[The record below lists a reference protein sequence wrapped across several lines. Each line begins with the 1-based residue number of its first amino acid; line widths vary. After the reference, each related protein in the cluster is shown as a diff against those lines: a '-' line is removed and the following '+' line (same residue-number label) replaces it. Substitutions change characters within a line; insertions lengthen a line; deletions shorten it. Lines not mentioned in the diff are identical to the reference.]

1 MRIQFLFLGIL
12 ILSLNAI
19 AQNSN
24 SEQNDGTVAV
34 DSLLKQY
41 SIEELITFKKYYQE
55 KLESLEADKAR
66 LREVTISDAE
76 NFIAQHPE
84 SKILDKV
91 YMRLAELH
99 YTKSV
104 EDYLNAEQRYDKL
117 LNDFD
122 QGLIQKEPD
131 PPQKDFSKTLNLLE
145 KIQTEFPHSPLIDD
159 VIYNIGFIKEEQ
171 GDIEEALS
179 IYQKVIDEFPDSRY
193 VPESYIRIAEYYFNP
208 PVNNIEKAIEL
219 FKEVLYFKDSP
230 RYDEALYRLG
240 WSYYRLN
247 MYPEAVAYFTLLADD
262 IERSKSLDPDQKYTN
277 PALRDESV
285 EYIGISFLD
294 YGGVEG
300 AAAYLR
306 DIGGRDYGVEVL
318 QKIGDV
324 YMKEKEEY
332 EKAIQAYQTLL
343 NVYPNA
349 EIAPSVQSSI
359 VQAYRYLENDMMA
372 YLARKALFNNYRPEG
387 DWWNNIES
395 ADVREEAQ
403 KLTEKAI
410 RDNINLLLQRANELN
425 DLDLF
430 DQAVQDSRDYLKT
443 FPDDSNAVHVHWNM
457 AITLD
462 VKLNQPAEAYEEY
475 MKISDLYWDTKNQ
488 KWAAEN
494 AIALAKEAA
503 TNADSL
509 SKIGREEA
517 KTIDQIQSEIEQEDN
532 LKAALRHK
540 AVEMTE
546 ADKRLAAAYDNYI
559 MLYPHEK
566 ETAIFLANAGALYYN
581 RNQFQKALKYFN
593 TLVRHF
599 PGSEDVDYAKYRIM
613 ECYFGN
619 RDFRS
624 SEIVARR
631 LKQSAKTPEIAEKAN
646 KRLGES
652 IFLNAETLA
661 DSGEHLKAGNEY
673 VRVVLEVPGIK
684 FADLALF
691 NGALQ
696 YDEAHEYRRA
706 VETYEYLIENYPQ
719 SKYRFDAMN
728 NQALDYG
735 ELNEFRNAAISYE
748 RLASAHPDSVRA
760 RDALYNSSIFYVRAE
775 DWKSAIRVNKDYVR
789 KYPNSSDADDLYFDI
804 AGYHL
809 KRGEIMEANEIYGD
823 YAVKYP
829 NSPRVIESFFRRGE
843 YFRENSNYERAKQ
856 EYAKAVQ
863 RSKELKQNG
872 LETNDYFTAEALFML
887 TRLKFNEFIQI
898 EFQGTASQIAE
909 AKRKKKE
916 LLLELVENY
925 SNVARYGTIRLY
937 EATYD
942 IGRAYEE
949 FAAAWARQE
958 LPDMEETQR
967 VVALKEVNQAAANLY
982 ERSVKSFTDGVE
994 VLTRIANDYEAY
1006 LAEQAKTAEADS
1018 TPEELATAET
1028 GRVTVEDSTL
1038 YVAHRWIDRS
1048 KEKISEII
1056 YDIAELNHESV
1067 NSFLNA
1073 PVPAGLDAVSQ
1084 LEYRNQV
1091 LNRAVRPMIEN
1102 IVTAH
1107 SRNVQV
1113 AHEMNLQNK
1122 WVDMSKR
1129 RIVATNNILPV
1140 EYNKMAAEALDLY
1153 SEKNDVYQKLLK
1165 SGQDALDVSDQMATL
1180 IDYANA
1186 FSRVTV
1192 KLYKNT
1198 IVTGRK
1204 QSIEDSFI
1212 EDTENQMMKIAY
1224 SLSMTMDSLAVQVNQ
1239 LRKSYEKLFKETDRI
1254 EFEDAI
1260 YAYEDNY
1267 YSFTEAK
1274 KVLLEEAYTISNE
1287 MGIANV
1293 WTNQVLFELVK
1304 AAPDKYKNLMDLQS
1318 KEIVFVTD
1326 AGWKAVPV
1334 HLDGWTLPGFDDTNW
1349 NFAQELMPADTATAE
1364 GAVIWCMRTD
1374 TVEVE
1379 SMPVLAVY
1387 DSTQNDSV
1395 QQAMPDSLAAVDST
1409 QTPEVEELQPIISYE
1424 YKQYPA
1430 KKAYYRKTFEI
1441 EGLPVSG
1448 RINLLVDDA
1457 YNLFLNGEYIAASR
1471 TDSATWRE
1479 ESTHSLTDYLKMGTN
1494 ILAIEGIDTDG
1505 SGSGMKVVLNV
1516 SMLPDWAEKQKQF
1529 KFRTMNSKEKENLIF
1544 NKNIIVY

>member
-1 MRIQFLFLGIL
+1 MKIQLLLLGIL
-12 ILSLNAI
+12 IWSVIAG
-19 AQNSN
+19 AQNTN
-24 SEQNDGTVAV
+24 PNENQGTVSE

-41 SIEELITFKKYYQE
+41 SIEELITFKKYY
-55 KLESLEADKAR
+55 KDKLKTLESDKSQ
-66 LREVTISDAE
+66 LRRVTIQDAE
-76 NFIAQHPE
+76 SFIQQNPD

-91 YMRLAELH
+91 YMRLAELY
-99 YTKSV
+99 YTQAM
-104 EDYLNAEQRYDKL
+104 ENYLQAEQDYDKL
-117 LNDFD
+117 LHDYEKGVS
-122 QGLIQKEPD
+122 QQQPSAPK
-131 PPQKDFSKTLNLLE
+131 KDFSKCLGLLE
-145 KIQTEFPHSPLIDD
+145 KIQTQFPHSPLIDD
-159 VIYNIGFIKEEQ
+159 VIYNAGFIKEELGEIQ
-171 GDIEEALS
+171 EALA
-179 IYQKVIDEFPDSRY
+179 IYQKVIDEYPDSRY
-193 VPESYIRIAEYYFNP
+193 VPEAYMRIAEFQFNP
-208 PVNNIEKAIEL
+208 PQNNIERAIEL
-219 FKEVLYFKDSP
+219 FKEVLSFKDSP

-262 IERSKSLDPDQKYTN
+262 IERSKQLDPNQKYTN

-294 YGGVEG
+294 YGGVDG
-300 AAAYLR
+300 AAAYLK
-306 DIGGRDYGVEVL
+306 DIGGREYGVDVL

-343 NVYPNA
+343 TVYPDA
-349 EIAPSVQSSI
+349 EKAPEIQSKI
-359 VQAYRYLENDMMA
+359 VQGYRYLENDMMA
-372 YLARKALFNNYRPEG
+372 YLARKAMFTNYRPESE
-387 DWWNNIES
+387 WWNKTES
-395 ADVREEAQ
+395 LTAREESR
-403 KLTEKAI
+403 KLTEQAI
-410 RDNINLLLQRANELN
+410 RENINLLLHRANEMNDN
-425 DLDLF
+425 DLF
-430 DQAVQDSRDYLKT
+430 SQAVQDSRDYLT
-443 FPDDSNAVHVHWNM
+443 AFPDDTNAVNIHWNL

-462 VKLNQPAEAYEEY
+462 VKLKQTSAAYDEY
-475 MKISDLYWDTKNQ
+475 MKISDLYWDTKHQ

-509 SKIGREEA
+509 SKIGRDEA
-517 KTIDQIQSEIEQEDN
+517 VTISQLQNELEVGGD
-532 LKAALRHK
+532 LKSALQHNV
-540 AVEMTE
+540 VEMGE
-546 ADKRLAAAYDNYI
+546 ADKKLAVAYDNYI

-631 LKQSAKTPEIAEKAN
+631 LQETAQTPEIAAKAN

-661 DSGEHLKAGNEY
+661 DSGEHLKAGNEF

-696 YDEAHEYRRA
+696 YDEGREYRRA
-706 VETYEYLIENYPQ
+706 VDTYEYIIQHYPQ
-719 SKYRFDAMN
+719 SKYLFDAMN

-748 RLASAHPDSVRA
+748 RLASAHTDTSRA
-760 RDALYNSSIFYVRAE
+760 RDALYNSSVFYVRAE
-775 DWKSAIRVNKDYVR
+775 DWRSAIRVNKDYVK
-789 KYPNSSDADDLYFDI
+789 KYPDSPDADDLYFDI

-809 KRGEIMEANEIYGD
+809 KLDEIMEANQIYGE

-829 NSPRVIESFFRRGE
+829 DSPRVVESFFRRGE
-843 YFRENSNYERAKQ
+843 YFRTNSNFEKAKT
-856 EYAKAVQ
+856 EYALAVS
-863 RSKELKQNG
+863 RSEELKSRG
-872 LETNDYFTAEALFML
+872 LETNEFFTAEALFAL
-887 TRLKFNEFIQI
+887 TQIKYDEFIKI
-898 EFQGTASQIAE
+898 EFKGTTVQISE

-916 LLLELVENY
+916 LLLELVEKY

-937 EATYD
+937 EATYN
-942 IGRAYEE
+942 IGGAYEE

-958 LPDMEETQR
+958 ISDADETRR

-982 ERSVKSFTDGVE
+982 ERAVKSFTDGVE

-1006 LAEQAKTAEADS
+1006 LAKQDTTSTDSAAKSAESAAS
-1018 TPEELATAET
+1018 
-1028 GRVTVEDSTL
+1028 GRVTIEDSTL

-1048 KEKISEII
+1048 KEKVSEII

-1073 PVPAGLDAVSQ
+1073 PVPPGLDAVSE

-1107 SRNVQV
+1107 ARNVQV
-1113 AHEMNLQNK
+1113 AHEMALQNK
-1122 WVDMSKR
+1122 WVDLSKQ
-1129 RIVATNNILPV
+1129 RIVSTNNILPV
-1140 EYNKMAAEALDLY
+1140 EYQKMAYEALDLY
-1153 SEKNDVYQKLLK
+1153 SDKKDAYDNLIKNA
-1165 SGQDALDVSDQMATL
+1165 QDGVETSDQMATL

-1186 FSRVTV
+1186 FSRASV
-1192 KLYKNT
+1192 KLYQNT
-1198 IVTGRK
+1198 IVKGRE

-1212 EDTENQMMKIAY
+1212 EETEMQLMQNACT
-1224 SLSMTMDSLAVQVNQ
+1224 LSSTMDSLSLQAS
-1239 LRKSYEKLFKETDRI
+1239 LARKENEKLFKETDRI

-1260 YAYEDNY
+1260 YVYEDNFF
-1267 YSFTEAK
+1267 SFKEAK
-1274 KVLLEEAYTISNE
+1274 IALLEEAYTISNE

-1293 WTNQVLFELVK
+1293 WTNQVLFDLVR
-1304 AAPDKYKNLMDLQS
+1304 AAPDKYKNLLNLQS
-1318 KEIVFVTD
+1318 EEMLLISEAD
-1326 AGWKAVPV
+1326 WKTSPN
-1334 HLDGWTLPGFDDTNW
+1334 HTENWTSPQFDDSQW
-1349 NFAQELMPADTATAE
+1349 PFARVISEGDENF
-1364 GAVIWCMRTD
+1364 GAFIWCMRTD
-1374 TVEVE
+1374 TIEVE
-1379 SMPVLAVY
+1379 TMPVLAVY
-1387 DSTQNDSV
+1387 DSTQRDTTISVPGDSMTLAQADSV
-1395 QQAMPDSLAAVDST
+1395 QPPV
-1409 QTPEVEELQPIISYE
+1409 VEKLQPIISYQ
-1424 YKQYPA
+1424 YKQSPA
-1430 KKAYYRKTFEI
+1430 KRAYYRKDFEI
-1441 EGLPVSG
+1441 KGLPVSG
-1448 RINLLVDDA
+1448 QITLMVDDG
-1457 YNLFLNGEYIAASR
+1457 YNLFLNGEYIAASK
-1471 TDSATWRE
+1471 TDSATWRKQNQ
-1479 ESTHSLTDYLKMGTN
+1479 HSINDYLRMGTN
-1494 ILAIEGIDTDG
+1494 MLAIEGIDTDG
-1505 SGSGMKVVLNV
+1505 SGVGMQVAVNV
-1516 SMLPDWAEKQKQF
+1516 NLLPDWAEKQKQF
-1529 KFRTMNSKEKENLIF
+1529 KFRTMNSEEKENLIF